1 MNTLEVCCGSLDSVI
16 AAVEGGAERIE
27 LCSAL
32 SLDGLTP
39 SIGLVREVRSL
50 YPDLKIHVLIR
61 PREGDFVYSEA
72 EVRVMERDIRAAI
85 NAGATAIV
93 SGALLPVG
101 AVGFSS
107 NDFTLDISTTSRLVQ
122 ASMGLPF
129 TFHRAFD
136 LIADKATALQHLYS
150 LGIRRILTSGGAPT
164 AEAGI
169 PVLQQLV
176 QQATLLSSS
185 TPAQSSPLP
194 HERGQGMGLLILPGG
209 GVSSLNARRILQET
223 GATEIHGSCSER
235 LSNGL
240 RQTSA
245 DEVRAVLKAISR

>member
-107 NDFTLDISTTSRLVQ
+107 NDFTLDIS
-122 ASMGLPF
+122 
-129 TFHRAFD
+129 
-136 LIADKATALQHLYS
+136 
-150 LGIRRILTSGGAPT
+150 
-164 AEAGI
+164 
-169 PVLQQLV
+169 
-176 QQATLLSSS
+176 
-185 TPAQSSPLP
+185 
-194 HERGQGMGLLILPGG
+194 
-209 GVSSLNARRILQET
+209 
-223 GATEIHGSCSER
+223 
-235 LSNGL
+235 
-240 RQTSA
+240 
-245 DEVRAVLKAISR
+245 RAVLNRLSSRSLVGMHSSSWPNEQQTCLACRERIEG